1 MGLGET
7 TPRVLRF
14 GVFELDRRSGE
25 LRKEGMR
32 VRLQEQPLRILEAL
46 LDARGEPV
54 TREALRQR
62 LWPDETFVDFD
73 SGLNRAINR
82 LRAALGDEADNPRFI
97 ETLERRGYRFIA
109 PVGAPEPAAPPA
121 PEVAARPA
129 PAAEVSSPATPR
141 TRRAMWLG
149 AAVSAAALTAVL
161 IAFAPALQ
169 RRAAPASEIP
179 IKSLAVLPLANLTG
193 DPAQDY
199 FSDGMTDAL
208 ITNLA
213 SWPALRVIS
222 RQSVMRYKGSAKPL
236 PEIARE
242 LGVEGVVEG
251 SVARSAGRVRITA
264 QLIHA
269 PTDRH
274 LWAHSYE
281 RRLEDV
287 LALQDEVSR
296 AIAEEVRITVTT
308 DSVRRPARARTV
320 NPEAYD
326 AYLLGRHHWNQ
337 RSPQSL
343 EKAAAYF
350 RSAIAKDPDFAP
362 AHAGLALTYGP
373 RLIYGDIAPG
383 RGNAE
388 MKAAALKALE
398 LDAGLG
404 EARAALASA
413 LAHEWDWDGAER
425 EFRRAIEIDPNS
437 SVAHISYG
445 RYLYALG
452 RFKESLAE
460 RRRALELDPLDVTV
474 NRNVAR
480 SLDATGQDEAA
491 LAQWNR
497 TMELDPNHLR
507 SQVPFAL
514 FLLEHGR
521 TDLGWQQLERARAL
535 QPEDPAVLAS
545 LAIASVESGKPDQ
558 ARRLLA
564 KLKEESGRRY
574 VSPVFPA
581 FVHTALGEKD
591 SAFALLEKAYDARDP
606 LLIEIRSMD
615 TPVGLRPPP
624 ERTAALRAD
633 PRFADLVRRMG
644 FPRQDAAGGPST
656 PASGAAEGRR

>member
-1 MGLGET
+1 MGLEDS

-25 LRKEGMR
+25 LRREGLR

-54 TREALRQR
+54 TREALRHR

-73 SGLNRAINR
+73 SGLNRAVNR

-97 ETLERRGYRFIA
+97 ETLERRAYRFIA
-109 PVGAPEPAAPPA
+109 PVDAPE
-121 PEVAARPA
+121 
-129 PAAEVSSPATPR
+129 PAAEVSSPPIPR
-141 TRRAMWLG
+141 PRRRMWLG
-149 AAVSAAALTAVL
+149 AAVSAAALTALL

-169 RRAAPASEIP
+169 RRAAPASGIRIE
-179 IKSLAVLPLANLTG
+179 SLAVLPLANLTG

-222 RQSVMRYKGSAKPL
+222 RQSVMRYKGSTKPL

-242 LGVEGVVEG
+242 LGVDGVVEG

-296 AIAEEVRITVTT
+296 AIAEEVRTTVTT
-308 DSVRRPARARTV
+308 DSVPRPARARAV
-320 NPEAYD
+320 DPDAYD

-337 RSPQSL
+337 RAPQSL

-350 RSAIAKDPDFAP
+350 RSAIAKDPYFAP
-362 AHAGLALTYGP
+362 AQAGLALTYGP
-373 RLIYGDIAPG
+373 RLTYGDIPAVPAQ
-383 RGNAE
+383 AE
-388 MKAAALKALE
+388 MKSAALKALE

-404 EARAALASA
+404 EARAALAAA
-413 LAHEWDWDGAER
+413 LSHEWDWDGAER
-425 EFRRAIEIDPNS
+425 EFRRAVEIDPNS
-437 SVAHISYG
+437 TVAHVFYG
-445 RYLYALG
+445 RHFYVLG
-452 RFKESLAE
+452 RFEESLAE

-480 SLDATGQDEAA
+480 SLDAMGQYEAA

-497 TMELDPNHLR
+497 TMELDPDYLR

-514 FLLEHGR
+514 FLLAHGR
-521 TDLGWQQLERARAL
+521 TDEGWKQLERARAL
-535 QPEDPAVLAS
+535 RPDDPSALAS
-545 LAIASVESGKPDQ
+545 LAVVSAESGRPDQ

-564 KLKEESGRRY
+564 ELKEKSARRY

-606 LLIEIRSMD
+606 ILISIHGME
-615 TPVGLRPPP
+615 TPDGLRPPP

-633 PRFADLVRRMG
+633 PRFADLLRRMG
-644 FPRQDAAGGPST
+644 FPPRDAAAGPGT
-656 PASGAAEGRR
+656 PASGAPAGGR